1 MIDKLAQIFESKAR
15 SSSAFRTVQ
24 FEMGMI
30 APEAVTK
37 ADPLTRHGCIELHK
51 GLHWI
56 NLELSEF
63 LGATPA
69 ERPEELADILHF
81 LIEFTLL
88 LGLDST
94 IIGEDARYGD
104 RLDTVVEASKN
115 DPFVFG
121 DEETN
126 ARFMILATLQVAEML
141 KNKPWK
147 QTTVPIKDEHEF
159 KTRIRGMFYWFG
171 AIVRTSGLDADGI
184 FQQFMRKEEINYKRI
199 ATGV

>member
-1 MIDKLAQIFESKAR
+1 MDRLAKIFESKAK

-24 FEMGMI
+24 FELGMI
-30 APEAVTK
+30 HRDAVEH
-37 ADPLTRHGCIELHK
+37 ADWKTREGCVELHK

-69 ERPEELADILHF
+69 ERPEELADVLHF
-81 LIEFTLL
+81 LIEFALLAGYDATL
-88 LGLDST
+88 
-94 IIGEDARYGD
+94 IQEDLRWGD
-104 RLDTVVEASKN
+104 RLDIVVQASK
-115 DPFVFG
+115 DDSFVFP

-147 QTTVPIKDEHEF
+147 QTCRVERDEEQFTH
-159 KTRIRGMFYWFG
+159 RVRGMFYWFG
-171 AIVRTSGLDADGI
+171 ALVRTAGLNSEDLYE
-184 FQQFMRKEEINYKRI
+184 QFMRKEVINYKRI
-199 ATGV
+199 ASGV